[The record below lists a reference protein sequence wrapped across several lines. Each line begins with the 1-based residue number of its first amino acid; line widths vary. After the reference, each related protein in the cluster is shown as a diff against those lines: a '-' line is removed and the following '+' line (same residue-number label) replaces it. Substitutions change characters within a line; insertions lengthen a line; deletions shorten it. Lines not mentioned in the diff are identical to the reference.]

1 MKYKSIKLIIPVLAV
16 CLCCG
21 ADWPQF
27 RGPLTNNVSLS
38 DAPPA
43 KVDQESIAWTADL
56 EGRGASGPIIVGDKV
71 FLTSTTGFKQDQLHV
86 LCFDLKTGKQ
96 LWDRQFWATGRT
108 QCHNK
113 MCVATPTPASDGQ
126 RVFATFSS
134 NDVVCLDLDGNLV
147 WLRGLSHDYPNASNS
162 LGMASSPVVV
172 GETLIVPVEN
182 DDDSFTTG
190 LDVKTGIARWK
201 IKRPR
206 VANWTSPAILKASP
220 DTEPL
225 VLLQSS
231 EGVDAI
237 YPQTGETAWQ
247 YEDGAG
253 RIPSTTVGE
262 NTLFVPSNGLTALS
276 PGSSSEPPKV
286 LWSEQKLSPAT
297 ASPLVYQKKVFTVN
311 RAGVLTCASPQT
323 GEVIWRLRLKGP
335 FSATPIAAAN
345 HLYLIS
351 EKGLLQVVQLGEK
364 QGEVTG
370 EVDLKETILATPAI
384 SDNSLFLRS
393 DQHLWKISSR

>member
-134 NDVVCLDLDGNLV
+134 NDVVCLDLEGNLV

-262 NTLFVPSNGLTALS
+262 NTLFVPSNGLTALA

-311 RAGVLTCASPQT
+311 RAGVLTYASPQT

>member
-126 RVFATFSS
+126 RVFATFST
-134 NDVVCLDLDGNLV
+134 NDVVCLDLEGNLV

-393 DQHLWKISSR
+393 DKHLWKISSR

>member
-1 MKYKSIKLIIPVLAV
+1 MNKNAFKLVLPLIAV
-16 CLCCG
+16 GLCCG

-27 RGPLTNNVSLS
+27 RGPMTNNVATS
-38 DAPPA
+38 DAPPTL
-43 KVDQESIAWTADL
+43 VDQESIAWTADL
-56 EGRGASGPIIVGDKV
+56 EGRGASGPIVVGDKV
-71 FLTSTTGFKQDQLHV
+71 FLTCTTGFKQDQLHV
-86 LCFDLKTGKQ
+86 LCFDAKTGEK

-113 MCVATPTPASDGQ
+113 MCVATPTPASDGK

-134 NDVVCLDLDGNLV
+134 NDVVCLDLDGNLL
-147 WLRGLSHDYPNASNS
+147 WIRGLSHDFPNASNS
-162 LGMASSPVVV
+162 LGMASSPIVV

-206 VANWTSPAILKASP
+206 VANWTSPAILKPSP
-220 DTEPL
+220 DAETL

-237 YPQTGETAWQ
+237 YPETGDTAWKYDQ
-247 YEDGAG
+247 GAG
-253 RIPSTTVGE
+253 RIPSTTVGD
-262 NTLFVPSNGLTALS
+262 NTLYIPSNGLTALT

-286 LWSEQKLSPAT
+286 LWQEQKLSPAT

-311 RAGVLTCASPQT
+311 RAGVLTCANPED

-335 FSATPIAAAN
+335 FSATPIAAGN
-345 HLYLIS
+345 HLYLVN
-351 EKGLLQVVQLGEK
+351 EKGLLQVVQVGADEGK
-364 QGEVTG
+364 QTG
-370 EVDLKETILATPAI
+370 EIDLKETILATPAI
-384 SDNSLFLRS
+384 ADNALFLRS
-393 DQHLWKISSR
+393 DKHLWKISSK

>member
-1 MKYKSIKLIIPVLAV
+1 MKYISIQLLIPLLAV
-16 CLCCG
+16 SLCCG

-27 RGPLTNNVSLS
+27 RGPLTNNVSLA
-38 DAPPA
+38 DAPPG
-43 KVDQESIAWTADL
+43 KVDQGSIAWTADL
-56 EGRGASGPIIVGDKV
+56 EGRGASGPIVVGDKV

-86 LCFDLKTGKQ
+86 LCFDLKSGKQ

-113 MCVATPTPASDGQ
+113 MCVATPTPARDGQ

-134 NDVVCLDLDGNLV
+134 NDVVCLDLDGNLLWV
-147 WLRGLSHDYPNASNS
+147 RGLSHDYPNASNS
-162 LGMASSPVVV
+162 LGMASSPIVV

-201 IKRPR
+201 IQRPR

-220 DTEPL
+220 EAEPL

-262 NTLFVPSNGLTALS
+262 NTLFVPSNGLTALT

-351 EKGLLQVVQLGEK
+351 EKGLLQVVQLGEE

-384 SDNSLFLRS
+384 ADDSLFLRS

>member
-1 MKYKSIKLIIPVLAV
+1 MKYESIKLIIPVLAV

-134 NDVVCLDLDGNLV
+134 NDVVCLDLEGNLI
-147 WLRGLSHDYPNASNS
+147 WFRGLSHDYPNASNS

-206 VANWTSPAILKASP
+206 VANWTSPAILKAST

-262 NTLFVPSNGLTALS
+262 NTLFIPSNGLTALA

-393 DQHLWKISSR
+393 DKHLWKISSR

>member
-1 MKYKSIKLIIPVLAV
+1 MKNEFLKLVLPLIAV

-27 RGPLTNNVSLS
+27 RGPLTNNVATSET
-38 DAPPA
+38 PPS
-43 KVDQESIAWTADL
+43 KVDQENIAWSADL
-56 EGRGASGPIIVGDKV
+56 EGRGASGPIVVGDKV
-71 FLTSTTGFKQDQLHV
+71 FITSTTGFKQDQLHV
-86 LCFDLKTGKQ
+86 HCFDVNTGKR
-96 LWDRQFWATGRT
+96 LWERQFWATGRT

-113 MCVATPTPASDGQ
+113 MSVATSTPASDGE

-134 NDVVCLDLDGNLV
+134 NDVICLDLDGNLL
-147 WLRGLSHDYPNASNS
+147 WIRGLSHDFPNASNS
-162 LGMASSPVVV
+162 LGMASSPIVV

-206 VANWTSPAILKASP
+206 VANWTSPAILKSTPEA
-220 DTEPL
+220 EAL

-237 YPQTGETAWQ
+237 YPETGETAWQ
-247 YEDGAG
+247 YEQGAG

-262 NTLFVPSNGLTALS
+262 NILFVPSNGLTALA
-276 PGSSSEPPKV
+276 PGTSSDPPKV
-286 LWSEQKLSPAT
+286 LWKEQKLSPAT

-311 RAGVLTCASPQT
+311 RAGVLSCGNLQT
-323 GEVIWRLRLKGP
+323 GEIVWRLRLKGP

-351 EKGLLQVVQLGEK
+351 EKGLLQVVQLSEEK
-364 QGEVTG
+364 GDVTG
-370 EVDLKETILATPAI
+370 EIDLKETILATPAI
-384 SDNSLFLRS
+384 SNNSLFIRS
-393 DQHLWKISSR
+393 DKHLWKISSK

>member
-1 MKYKSIKLIIPVLAV
+1 MKYESIKLIIPVLAV

-134 NDVVCLDLDGNLV
+134 NDVVCLDLEGNLI
-147 WLRGLSHDYPNASNS
+147 WFRGLSHDYPNASNS

-262 NTLFVPSNGLTALS
+262 NTLFIPSNGLTALT

-393 DQHLWKISSR
+393 DKHLWKISSR

>member
-1 MKYKSIKLIIPVLAV
+1 MKYISIQLLIPLLAV
-16 CLCCG
+16 SLCCG

-27 RGPLTNNVSLS
+27 RGPLTNNVSLA
-38 DAPPA
+38 DAPPG
-43 KVDQESIAWTADL
+43 KVDQGSIAWTADL
-56 EGRGASGPIIVGDKV
+56 EGRGASGPIVVGDKV

-86 LCFDLKTGKQ
+86 LCFDLKSGKQ

-134 NDVVCLDLDGNLV
+134 NDVVCLDLDGNLLWV
-147 WLRGLSHDYPNASNS
+147 RGLSHDYPNASNS
-162 LGMASSPVVV
+162 LGMASSPIVV

-201 IKRPR
+201 IQRPR

-220 DTEPL
+220 EAEPL

-262 NTLFVPSNGLTALS
+262 NTLFVPSNGLTALT

-351 EKGLLQVVQLGEK
+351 EKGLLQVVQLGEE

-384 SDNSLFLRS
+384 ADDSLFLRS

>member
-134 NDVVCLDLDGNLV
+134 NDVVCLDLEGNLV

>member
-1 MKYKSIKLIIPVLAV
+1 MKYETFKLLLPVVALG
-16 CLCCG
+16 LCCG

-27 RGPLTNNVSLS
+27 RGPLTNNVATT
-38 DAPPA
+38 DTPPTQ
-43 KVDQESIAWTADL
+43 VDQESIAWTADL

-71 FLTSTTGFKQDQLHV
+71 FLTNTTGFRQDQLHV
-86 LCFDLKTGKQ
+86 LCFDAKTGKQ

-113 MCVATPTPASDGQ
+113 MCVATPTPASDGK

-134 NDVVCLDLDGNLV
+134 NDVVCLDLDGNLL

-162 LGMASSPVVV
+162 LGMASSPIVV

-190 LDVKTGIARWK
+190 LDVKTGIARWR

-206 VANWTSPAILKASP
+206 VANWTSPAILKPAQ
-220 DTEPL
+220 DDETL

-237 YPQTGETAWQ
+237 YPETGETAWQ
-247 YEDGAG
+247 YEQGAG
-253 RIPSTTVGE
+253 RIPSTTVGD
-262 NTLFVPSNGLTALS
+262 NTLYIPSNGLTALA

-286 LWSEQKLSPAT
+286 LWQEQRLSPST

-311 RAGVLTCASPQT
+311 RAGVLSCANPKD
-323 GEVIWRLRLKGP
+323 GELIWRLRLKGP
-335 FSATPIAAAN
+335 FSATPIAAGN
-345 HLYLIS
+345 HLYLVN
-351 EKGLLQVVQLGEK
+351 EKGLLQVVQIGEEEGK
-364 QGEVTG
+364 QTG

-384 SDNSLFLRS
+384 ADNALFLRS
-393 DQHLWKISSR
+393 DQHLWKVSSK